1 MEKLNIY
8 KLRTRENSRKYT
20 SGNFGVGYMKLFGS
34 SGIRGIANK
43 EITPELALNVGLVL
57 GSRKKTAVIGRDP
70 RVSAPMIEHALIA
83 GLTAA
88 GCAVTEIGL
97 VTTPTLAYAAREYE
111 CGVMVTASHNPSEYV
126 GIKLW
131 NPDGMAFDS
140 AQQDEIE
147 KAIEDKSFSRVPWN
161 LIGKFEEDGNAI
173 RAHMNMIKKFVGS
186 SSLRIVLDCG
196 CGAGGTISPYLL
208 QELGCEVITLNA
220 QPDGHF
226 PARNPE
232 PTDENLS
239 MLKKA
244 VVDFGADLG
253 IAHDGDADRMMAVD
267 EKGNFVSGDELLA
280 IFGLFECR
288 GNKGTVVV
296 PVDTS
301 MMVDDFLKGSEIVRT
316 RVGDVYV
323 AEGIKQFG
331 AIYGGEPSGSWIF
344 PKISYC
350 PDGIYAAARL
360 VEIVKDK
367 KLSELREELP
377 RYATKRGA
385 LPCANEKKAEFMGK
399 VKVKL
404 EPLGKVLDIDG
415 IRVEMEN
422 GWVLVRPSGTEAKV
436 RITAEARKNVD
447 EIFEMAEKIVK
458 EALK

>member
-1 MEKLNIY
+1 
-8 KLRTRENSRKYT
+8 
-20 SGNFGVGYMKLFGS
+20 MKLFGS

-43 EITPELALNVGLVL
+43 DITPELALQVGLVL

-88 GCAVTEIGL
+88 GCAVTEVGL
-97 VTTPTLAYAAREYE
+97 VTTPTLAYAARDYE

-147 KAIEDKSFSRVPWN
+147 KAIEEGSFTRVPWN

-173 RAHMNMIKKFVGS
+173 RAHMNMIKKLVGS
-186 SSLRIVLDCG
+186 SDLKIVLDCG

-232 PTDENLS
+232 PIDENLS

-244 VVDFGADLG
+244 VVEFGADLG

-267 EKGNFVSGDELLA
+267 EKGSFVTGDEMLA
-280 IFGLFECR
+280 IFGLSEC
-288 GNKGTVVV
+288 GSSKGKVVV

-301 MMVDDFLKGSEIVRT
+301 MMVDDCLKGSEIIRT

-323 AEGIKQFG
+323 AEGIKQCG
-331 AIYGGEPSGSWIF
+331 AVYGGEPSGSWIF
-344 PKISYC
+344 PKVSYC
-350 PDGIYAAARL
+350 PDGVYAAAKL
-360 VEIVKDK
+360 VEIVKDN
-367 KLSELREELP
+367 KLSELRKELP
-377 RYATKRGA
+377 KYATKRGA
-385 LPCANEKKAEFMGK
+385 FPCANEKKAEFMRK
-399 VKVKL
+399 IKIKL
-404 EPLGKVLDIDG
+404 EPLGEVLDIDG

-436 RITAEARKNVD
+436 RITAEAREDVD
-447 EIFEMAEKIVK
+447 DIFAMAEKLVE
-458 EALK
+458 EALR

>member
-1 MEKLNIY
+1 
-8 KLRTRENSRKYT
+8 
-20 SGNFGVGYMKLFGS
+20 MKLFGS
-34 SGIRGIANK
+34 SGIRGIVNK
-43 EITPELALNVGLVL
+43 EVTPELALQVGLVL

-70 RVSAPMIEHALIA
+70 RVSAPMIEHALVA

-88 GCAVTEIGL
+88 GCDVTKVGM
-97 VTTPTLAYAAREYE
+97 VTTPTLAYAARKYE

-140 AQQDEIE
+140 AQQEEIE
-147 KAIEDKSFSRVPWN
+147 EAIEKKDFSLAPWN
-161 LIGKFEEDGNAI
+161 LIGKIAEDENAI
-173 RAHMNMIKKFVGS
+173 RDHMHMIEELVGDS
-186 SSLRIVLDCG
+186 KLRVVLDCG
-196 CGAGGTISPYLL
+196 CGAGSTISPYLL
-208 QELGCEVITLNA
+208 QELGCQIITLNS

-232 PTDENLS
+232 PIEQNLS
-239 MLKKA
+239 LLKKA
-244 VVDFGADLG
+244 VVEFGADLG
-253 IAHDGDADRMMAVD
+253 LAHDGDADRMMAVD

-280 IFGLFECR
+280 IFGRFECE
-288 GNKGTVVV
+288 NEKGSVVV

-301 MMVDDFLKGSEIVRT
+301 MMVDDYLEGSEIIRT

-323 AEGIKQFG
+323 AEGIKQYG

-350 PDGIYAAARL
+350 PDGIYAAAKL
-360 VEIVKDK
+360 VEIVGEK
-367 KLSELREELP
+367 KLSELRAELP
-377 RYATKRGA
+377 VYNTKRGA
-385 LPCANEKKAEFMGK
+385 LPCPNEKKAEFMKK
-399 VKVKL
+399 VKAKL

-415 IRVEMEN
+415 IRVELED

-447 EIFEMAEKIVK
+447 RVYEMAEKIAK

>member
-1 MEKLNIY
+1 
-8 KLRTRENSRKYT
+8 
-20 SGNFGVGYMKLFGS
+20 MKLFGS

-43 EITPELALNVGLVL
+43 EITPELALKVGLVL

-83 GLTAA
+83 GLTSA
-88 GCAVTEIGL
+88 GCDVVEIGL
-97 VTTPTLAYAAREYE
+97 VTTPTLAYAARAYE
-111 CGVMVTASHNPSEYV
+111 CGVMVTASHNPSEYI

-147 KAIEDKSFSRVPWN
+147 KAIETEGFTRVPWN

-173 RAHMNMIKKFVGS
+173 RAHINKIKKLVGN
-186 SSLRIVLDCG
+186 SSLKIVLDCG

-232 PTDENLS
+232 PNDENLS
-239 MLKKA
+239 LLKKT
-244 VVDFGADLG
+244 VLDFGANLG

-267 EKGNFVSGDELLA
+267 EKGNFVSGDELLT
-280 IFGLFECR
+280 IFGFYEC
-288 GNKGTVVV
+288 GDSKGTVVV

-301 MMVDDFLKGSEIVRT
+301 MMVDDFLKDSKIVRT
-316 RVGDVYV
+316 KVGDVYV
-323 AEGIKQFG
+323 AEGIKKFN
-331 AIYGGEPSGSWIF
+331 ATYGGEPSGSWIF

-350 PDGIYAAARL
+350 PDGVYAAAKI
-360 VEIVKDK
+360 VEIVKEK

-377 RYATKRGA
+377 RYATKRGT
-385 LPCANEKKAEFMGK
+385 LPCENEKKAEFMER

-404 EPLGKVLDIDG
+404 EPLGEVLDIDG
-415 IRVEMEN
+415 IRVNMET
-422 GWVLVRPSGTEAKV
+422 GWVLIRPSGTEAKV
-436 RITAEARKNVD
+436 RITAEARENVD
-447 EIFEMAEKIVK
+447 EIFEMAENIVK

>member
-1 MEKLNIY
+1 
-8 KLRTRENSRKYT
+8 
-20 SGNFGVGYMKLFGS
+20 MKLFGS
-34 SGIRGIANK
+34 SGIRGIVNK
-43 EITPELALNVGLVL
+43 EVTPELALQVGLVL

-70 RVSAPMIEHALIA
+70 RVSAPMIEHALVA

-88 GCAVTEIGL
+88 GCDVTKVGM
-97 VTTPTLAYAAREYE
+97 VTTPTLAYAARKYE

-140 AQQDEIE
+140 AQQEEIE
-147 KAIEDKSFSRVPWN
+147 EAIEKGDFSRATWN
-161 LIGKFEEDGNAI
+161 LMGKIAEDENAI
-173 RAHMNMIKKFVGS
+173 RDHMDMIEGLVGKS
-186 SSLRIVLDCG
+186 KLRVVLDCG
-196 CGAGGTISPYLL
+196 CGAGSTITPY
-208 QELGCEVITLNA
+208 QIITLNS

-232 PTDENLS
+232 PNEQNLS
-239 MLKKA
+239 LLKKA
-244 VVDFGADLG
+244 VVAFGADLG

-280 IFGLFECR
+280 IFGRFECKDE
-288 GNKGTVVV
+288 KGSVVV

-301 MMVDDFLKGSEIVRT
+301 MMVDDYLEGSEIIRT

-323 AEGIKQFG
+323 AEGIKQYG

-350 PDGIYAAARL
+350 PDGIYAAAKL
-360 VEIVKDK
+360 VEIVSEK
-367 KLSELREELP
+367 KLSDLRTELP
-377 RYATKRGA
+377 VYDTKRGA
-385 LPCANEKKAEFMGK
+385 LPCANEKKAEFMK
-399 VKVKL
+399 RAKAKL

-415 IRVEMEN
+415 IRVDLED

-436 RITAEARKNVD
+436 RITAEARENVD
-447 EIFEMAEKIVK
+447 GIYEMAEKIVK
-458 EALK
+458 EALR

>member
-1 MEKLNIY
+1 
-8 KLRTRENSRKYT
+8 
-20 SGNFGVGYMKLFGS
+20 MKLFGS

-43 EITPELALNVGLVL
+43 EITPELALKVGLVL

-83 GLTAA
+83 GLTSA
-88 GCAVTEIGL
+88 GCDATEIGL
-97 VTTPTLAYAAREYE
+97 VTTPTLAYATRAYE
-111 CGVMVTASHNPSEYV
+111 CGVMVTASHNPSEYI

-147 KAIEDKSFSRVPWN
+147 KAIETEGFTRVPWN

-173 RAHMNMIKKFVGS
+173 RAHMNKIKKLVGS
-186 SSLRIVLDCG
+186 SSLKIVLDCG

-232 PTDENLS
+232 PNDENLS
-239 MLKKA
+239 LLKKT
-244 VVDFGADLG
+244 VLDFGADLG
-253 IAHDGDADRMMAVD
+253 IAHDGDADRMMVVD
-267 EKGNFVSGDELLA
+267 EKGNFVSGDELLT
-280 IFGLFECR
+280 IFGFYEC
-288 GNKGTVVV
+288 GGSKGTVVV

-301 MMVDDFLKGSEIVRT
+301 MMVDDFLKDSKIVRT
-316 RVGDVYV
+316 KVGDVYV
-323 AEGIKQFG
+323 AEGIKQFN
-331 AIYGGEPSGSWIF
+331 ATYGGEPSGSWIF

-350 PDGIYAAARL
+350 PDGVYAAAKI
-360 VEIVKDK
+360 VEILKEK

-377 RYATKRGA
+377 CYATKRGT
-385 LPCANEKKAEFMGK
+385 LPCENEKKAEFMER

-404 EPLGKVLDIDG
+404 EPLGEVLDIDG
-415 IRVEMEN
+415 IRVKMEN

-436 RITAEARKNVD
+436 RITAEVRENVD
-447 EIFEMAEKIVK
+447 EIFEMAENIVK

>member
-1 MEKLNIY
+1 M
-8 KLRTRENSRKYT
+8 
-20 SGNFGVGYMKLFGS
+20 GYMKLFGS

-43 EITPELALNVGLVL
+43 EITPELALRVGLVL

-83 GLTAA
+83 GMTAT

-97 VTTPTLAYAAREYE
+97 VSTPTLAYAAREYE

-140 AQQDEIE
+140 AQQEEIE
-147 KAIEDKSFSRVPWN
+147 KAIEDADFSMVPWN

-173 RAHMNMIKKFVGS
+173 RAHMNMIKKLVGS
-186 SSLRIVLDCG
+186 SNLKVVLDCG

-232 PTDENLS
+232 PNDENLS

-267 EKGNFVSGDELLA
+267 EKGNFVSGDEMLA
-280 IFGLFECR
+280 IFGLYECSDK
-288 GNKGTVVV
+288 KGTVVV

-301 MMVDDFLKGSEIVRT
+301 MMVDDSLEGSEIVRT

-323 AEGIKQFG
+323 AEGIKQCS

-350 PDGIYAAARL
+350 PDGIYAAAKL
-360 VEIVKDK
+360 VEIVKEK

-385 LPCANEKKAEFMGK
+385 FPCANDKKAEFMEK
-399 VKVKL
+399 VKDKL

-415 IRVEMEN
+415 IRVEMDN
-422 GWVLVRPSGTEAKV
+422 GWVLIRPSGTEAKV
-436 RITAEARKNVD
+436 RITAEARENVD
-447 EIFEMAEKIVK
+447 EIFEMAEKIAK

>member
-1 MEKLNIY
+1 
-8 KLRTRENSRKYT
+8 
-20 SGNFGVGYMKLFGS
+20 MKLFGS
-34 SGIRGIANK
+34 SGIRGIVNK

-83 GLTAA
+83 GLTAT
-88 GCAVTEIGL
+88 GCDVTEIGL

-140 AQQDEIE
+140 AQQEEIE
-147 KAIEDKSFSRVPWN
+147 KAIEEANFSRVSWDKM
-161 LIGKFEEDGNAI
+161 GKFKEDGNAI
-173 RAHMNMIKKFVGS
+173 RAHMDLIKNLVGNS
-186 SSLRIVLDCG
+186 NLKIVLDCG

-208 QELGCEVITLNA
+208 QELGCEIITLNA

-239 MLKKA
+239 LLKKA

-267 EKGNFVSGDELLA
+267 EKGNFVSGDEMLA
-280 IFGLFECR
+280 IFGLFECN
-288 GNKGTVVV
+288 GSKGTVVV

-301 MMVDDFLKGSEIVRT
+301 MMVDDSLKGSEIVRT

-323 AEGIKQFG
+323 AEGIKHCG
-331 AIYGGEPSGSWIF
+331 AVYGGEPSGSWIF

-350 PDGIYAAARL
+350 PDGIYAAAKL

-367 KLSELREELP
+367 KLSALREELP

-385 LPCANEKKAEFMGK
+385 FLCANDKKAEFMEK
-399 VKVKL
+399 VKAKL

-415 IRVEMEN
+415 IRVEMDR

-436 RITAEARKNVD
+436 RITAEARENVD
-447 EIFEMAEKIVK
+447 EIFDMAEKIVM

>member
-1 MEKLNIY
+1 
-8 KLRTRENSRKYT
+8 
-20 SGNFGVGYMKLFGS
+20 MKLFGS

-43 EITPELALNVGLVL
+43 EITPELALKVGLVL

-83 GLTAA
+83 GLTAS
-88 GCAVTEIGL
+88 GCAVTEVGL

-147 KAIEDKSFSRVPWN
+147 KAIEEESFSRVPWN

-173 RAHMNMIKKFVGS
+173 RAHMNMIKKLVGS
-186 SSLRIVLDCG
+186 SSLKIVLDCG

-280 IFGLFECR
+280 IFGLFEC
-288 GNKGTVVV
+288 GGSKGTVVV

-301 MMVDDFLKGSEIVRT
+301 MMVDDYLKGSEIVRT

-323 AEGIKQFG
+323 AEGIKQCG

-360 VEIVKDK
+360 VEIVKEK
-367 KLSELREELP
+367 KLSELQGR
-377 RYATKRGA
+377 ASQICHKKRGSP
-385 LPCANEKKAEFMGK
+385 LCKREKGRVYEKSKGK
-399 VKVKL
+399 TRAAGRS
-404 EPLGKVLDIDG
+404 P
-415 IRVEMEN
+415 
-422 GWVLVRPSGTEAKV
+422 
-436 RITAEARKNVD
+436 
-447 EIFEMAEKIVK
+447 
-458 EALK
+458 

>member
-1 MEKLNIY
+1 
-8 KLRTRENSRKYT
+8 
-20 SGNFGVGYMKLFGS
+20 MKLFGS
-34 SGIRGIANK
+34 SGIRGIVNK
-43 EITPELALNVGLVL
+43 EVTPELALQVGLVL

-70 RVSAPMIEHALIA
+70 RVSAPMIEHALVA

-88 GCAVTEIGL
+88 GCDVTKVGM
-97 VTTPTLAYAAREYE
+97 VTTPTLAYAARKYE

-140 AQQDEIE
+140 AQQEEIE
-147 KAIEDKSFSRVPWN
+147 EAIEKKDFSMVPWN
-161 LIGKFEEDGNAI
+161 LIGKISEDESAI
-173 RAHMNMIKKFVGS
+173 RDHMHMIEGLIGDSK
-186 SSLRIVLDCG
+186 LRVVLDCG
-196 CGAGGTISPYLL
+196 CGAGSTISPYLL
-208 QELGCEVITLNA
+208 QELGCQIITLNS

-232 PTDENLS
+232 PNDQNLS
-239 MLKKA
+239 LLKKA
-244 VVDFGADLG
+244 VVEFGADLG

-280 IFGLFECR
+280 IFGRFECEDK
-288 GNKGTVVV
+288 KGSVVV

-301 MMVDDFLKGSEIVRT
+301 MMVDDYLEGSEIIRT

-323 AEGIKQFG
+323 AEGIKQCG

-350 PDGIYAAARL
+350 PDGIYAAAKL
-360 VEIVKDK
+360 VEIVGEK
-367 KLSELREELP
+367 KLSELRAELP
-377 RYATKRGA
+377 VYDTKRGA
-385 LPCANEKKAEFMGK
+385 LPCPNEKKAEFMKK
-399 VKVKL
+399 VKAKL

-415 IRVEMEN
+415 IRVELED
-422 GWVLVRPSGTEAKV
+422 GWVLIRPSGTEAKV
-436 RITAEARKNVD
+436 RITAEARENVD
-447 EIFEMAEKIVK
+447 RIYDMAEKIVK

>member
-1 MEKLNIY
+1 
-8 KLRTRENSRKYT
+8 
-20 SGNFGVGYMKLFGS
+20 MKLFGS
-34 SGIRGIANK
+34 SGIRGIVNK
-43 EITPELALNVGLVL
+43 EVTPELALQVGLVL

-70 RVSAPMIEHALIA
+70 RVSAPMIEHALVA

-88 GCAVTEIGL
+88 GCDVTKIGM
-97 VTTPTLAYAAREYE
+97 VTTPTLAYAARKYE

-126 GIKLW
+126 GVKLW

-147 KAIEDKSFSRVPWN
+147 EAIEKRNFSLAPWN
-161 LIGKFEEDGNAI
+161 FIGKITEDENAI
-173 RAHMNMIKKFVGS
+173 RDHMHMIEELVKDS
-186 SSLRIVLDCG
+186 ELRVVLDCG
-196 CGAGGTISPYLL
+196 CGAGSTISPYLL
-208 QELGCEVITLNA
+208 QELGCQIITLNS

-232 PTDENLS
+232 PIDQNLS
-239 MLKKA
+239 LLKKA
-244 VVDFGADLG
+244 VVEFGADLG
-253 IAHDGDADRMMAVD
+253 LAHDGDADRMMAVD

-280 IFGLFECR
+280 IFGRFECENER
-288 GNKGTVVV
+288 GSVVV

-301 MMVDDFLKGSEIVRT
+301 MMVDDYLEGSEIIRT

-350 PDGIYAAARL
+350 PDGIYAAAKL
-360 VEIVKDK
+360 VEIVGEK
-367 KLSELREELP
+367 KLSELRAELP
-377 RYATKRGA
+377 VYNTKRGA
-385 LPCANEKKAEFMGK
+385 LPCPNEKKAEFMKK
-399 VKVKL
+399 VKAKL

-415 IRVEMEN
+415 IRVELED

-447 EIFEMAEKIVK
+447 RVYEMAEKIAK

>member
-1 MEKLNIY
+1 
-8 KLRTRENSRKYT
+8 
-20 SGNFGVGYMKLFGS
+20 MKLFGS

-43 EITPELALNVGLVL
+43 EITPELALKVGLVL
-57 GSRKKTAVIGRDP
+57 GSRKKIAVIGRDP

-83 GLTAA
+83 GLTSA
-88 GCAVTEIGL
+88 GCDVTEIGL
-97 VTTPTLAYAAREYE
+97 VTTPTLAYAARAYE
-111 CGVMVTASHNPSEYV
+111 CGVMVTASHNPSEYI

-140 AQQDEIE
+140 VQQDEIE
-147 KAIEDKSFSRVPWN
+147 KAIETEGFTRVPWN

-173 RAHMNMIKKFVGS
+173 RAHMNKIKKLVGN
-186 SSLRIVLDCG
+186 SSLKIVLDCG

-232 PTDENLS
+232 PNDENLS
-239 MLKKA
+239 LLKKT
-244 VVDFGADLG
+244 VLDFGANLG

-267 EKGNFVSGDELLA
+267 EKGNFVSGDELLT
-280 IFGLFECR
+280 IFGFYEC
-288 GNKGTVVV
+288 GYSKGTVVV

-301 MMVDDFLKGSEIVRT
+301 MMVDDFLKGSKIVRT
-316 RVGDVYV
+316 KVGDVYV
-323 AEGIKQFG
+323 AEGIKKFN
-331 AIYGGEPSGSWIF
+331 ATYGGEPSGSWIF

-350 PDGIYAAARL
+350 PDGVYAAAKI
-360 VEIVKDK
+360 VEIVKEK

-377 RYATKRGA
+377 RYATKRGTM
-385 LPCANEKKAEFMGK
+385 PCENEKKAEFMER

-404 EPLGKVLDIDG
+404 EPLGEVLDIDG
-415 IRVEMEN
+415 IRVNMET
-422 GWVLVRPSGTEAKV
+422 GWVLIRPSGTEAKV
-436 RITAEARKNVD
+436 RITAEARENVD
-447 EIFEMAEKIVK
+447 GIFEMAENIVK